1 LRSRWPTYQKD
12 TLLRTA
18 QRTGSALNTLPR
30 SGGFSLIPPTF
41 SLAFSRLRRTWG
53 LLLITGLGLLGAV
66 LLVCAVPL
74 FSQIAVS
81 SGLRGALAESSGG
94 PALTVSLDAINPTRD
109 STRQF
114 GARVDSLVQDELS
127 AYLAGKPRF
136 SAQMILPITKN
147 APSSRATP
155 SGSKGPGGETGLT
168 LDGRDVNEASAHL
181 RLISGRLPVT
191 SSAQI
196 ELALLQDSATALG
209 VRPGD
214 VLYAQVAQ
222 GPSGLTTLPL
232 RVVGVYTHLD
242 ASDPYWNMNSENF
255 GGPVVRLGPGGQ
267 LNTALVSADTLITAL
282 NTAIPADTSGQGGG
296 PFQPLQL
303 IWRYPLA
310 LDSITGD
317 DLGRLTS
324 SYNELRDRMQN
335 QLDSQRGTAGVQIG
349 GALETLGGYQGRA
362 IGLQIVVIILLLQVL
377 GLVILFVSLAA
388 GILVERQSEAIA
400 LLRSRGA
407 KGRQILGALAFQGL
421 GASLIALIAG
431 PLLAIPLVRL
441 IAGALL
447 PSDNQRGLSVLDRDP
462 LALAWDV
469 RWYALIAALGA
480 TIAIVVSIFR
490 AATRNVLTLRRESS
504 RAGPSFWQRLNLDLI
519 GAIVLLALYA
529 LYLWG
534 IQQISF
540 QIRLAL
546 SALAIVAPLLLLVAI
561 ALLFSRF
568 FPLAL
573 RAAARL
579 TARRSGPTFSLA
591 LAQMARAPRQS
602 SRMLLLLALST
613 AFTLFTLI
621 ITVSQAA
628 HIADLT
634 TFQAGA
640 DFAGTLSS
648 GVTSPAAPATAPT
661 LAELTRRY
669 GAIHGV
675 RSASVGYQGDSNPE
689 QAPPYSVVA
698 VDADTYAATAF
709 WSPAYSTQSLGD
721 LLKLLANGHA
731 SATTDHVVPA
741 IVDDALWTQL
751 HVASDGHF
759 TLAFPGHDG
768 RMKFLAVARVAHI
781 PPIADTPEFAFNTS
795 GGLLVDYATF
805 ASAFNEG
812 QTASDAHLT
821 PNTVWLRTDDDDATL
836 ASVRA
841 TLTTGDLALTDMLDR
856 RAMLADAQ
864 GDPLQVDLVGALGL
878 GAGTALALALIGAWL
893 ASWLNAR
900 SRLTSFAVL
909 RALGTTPRQILALLL
924 WEQGIV
930 YVCALGLG
938 LLLGL
943 LLAQG
948 ALPALVFTSALAR
961 TSSRGGPPID
971 VPPVQTIL
979 PVGQLALVLGGVAAV
994 CLIALTLTTLI
1005 LSRASLAEALRL
1017 NQD

>member
-1 LRSRWPTYQKD
+1 
-12 TLLRTA
+12 
-18 QRTGSALNTLPR
+18 
-30 SGGFSLIPPTF
+30 
-41 SLAFSRLRRTWG
+41 
-53 LLLITGLGLLGAV
+53 LLLITELGLLGAV

-74 FSQIAVS
+74 FSQVAVS
-81 SGLRGALAESSGG
+81 SGLRGALAESPGG
-94 PALTVSLDAINPTRD
+94 PALTIDLLAFNPTRD

-114 GARVDSLVQDELS
+114 GARVDDLVQDELGS
-127 AYLAGKPRF
+127 YLAGKPSF
-136 SAQMILPITKN
+136 SAQMTLGVTKSD
-147 APSSRATP
+147 PSSRATP
-155 SGSKGPGGETGLT
+155 SNPKGPGGESGLT
-168 LDGRDVNEASAHL
+168 LDGRDISEASAHL
-181 RLISGRLPVT
+181 RLVSGRLPAA
-191 SSAQI
+191 SGAQI
-196 ELALLQDSATALG
+196 ELALLQESATALG
-209 VRPGD
+209 VVSGST
-214 VLYAQVAQ
+214 LYGQVFA
-222 GPSGLTTLPL
+222 GPSGPAILPL
-232 RVVGVYTHLD
+232 RVVGVYAP
-242 ASDPYWNMNSENF
+242 ASANDPYWNANADF
-255 GGPVVRLGPGGQ
+255 YGGPVVKLGDGGQ

-282 NTAIPADTSGQGGG
+282 NAATPAGASDQGGN
-296 PFQPLQL
+296 PLQL
-303 IWRYPLA
+303 TWRYPLA

-317 DLGRLTS
+317 DLGQLTS
-324 SYNELRDRMQN
+324 SYSELRDRAYN
-335 QLDSQRGTAGVQIG
+335 QLGSQGGISVNQVG
-349 GALETLGGYQGRA
+349 GALETLSAYQGRA
-362 IGLQIVVIILLLQVL
+362 IGLQIVVIILLFQVL

-400 LLRSRGA
+400 ILRSRGA
-407 KGRQILGALAFQGL
+407 KGRQILGALAFQGV
-421 GASLIALIAG
+421 GASLLALIAG

-447 PSDNQRGLSVLDRDP
+447 PADNQRGLNVLDHDP

-469 RWYALIAALGA
+469 RWYALIATLGA
-480 TIAIVVSIFR
+480 TIAIVVSIYR

-519 GAIVLLALYA
+519 GAVVLLALYT

-534 IQQISF
+534 IQQVSL

-546 SALAIVAPLLLLVAI
+546 SALAIVAPVLLLVAI

-579 TARRSGPTFSLA
+579 TTRRSGPTFSLA

-634 TFQAGA
+634 NFQAGA
-640 DFAGTLSS
+640 DFAGTLSPS
-648 GVTSPAAPATAPT
+648 VTSPAAPATTPT
-661 LAELTRRY
+661 LADLTRRY
-669 GAIHGV
+669 AGISGV
-675 RSASVGYQGDSNPE
+675 RSASVGYQGDSSAQGE
-689 QAPPYSVVA
+689 QPSSAVA
-698 VDADTYAATAF
+698 VDADTYAQTAF
-709 WSPAYSTQSLGD
+709 WSPAYSTQPLTD
-721 LLKLLANGHA
+721 LMKLLADGRA
-731 SATTDHVVPA
+731 SAATDDVVPA

-751 HVASDGHF
+751 HIASDGQF
-759 TLAFPGHDG
+759 TLEFPGHDG
-768 RMKFLAVARVAHI
+768 RMKFHVVARVAHI
-781 PPIADTPEFAFNTS
+781 PPIADTPEYSFIIS

-805 ASAFNEG
+805 ASAYDEG
-812 QTASDAHLT
+812 QAASDAHLT
-821 PNTVWLRTDDDDATL
+821 PNTVWLRTDADAASL

-841 TLTTGDLALTDMLDR
+841 ALSSGDLQLDGVLDR
-856 RAMLADAQ
+856 RKMLTDAQ
-864 GDPLQVDLVGALGL
+864 GDPLQINLVGALGL
-878 GAGTALALALIGAWL
+878 GAVTALALALIGAWL

-900 SRLTSFAVL
+900 SRLTDFAVL

-930 YVCALGLG
+930 YASALGLG

-961 TSSRGGPPID
+961 TSLRGGPPID
-971 VPPVQTIL
+971 VPPVQVIL
-979 PVGQLALVLGGVAAV
+979 PVGQLALVLGGITAV
-994 CLIALTLTTLI
+994 CLIALMLTTLI

>member
-1 LRSRWPTYQKD
+1 
-12 TLLRTA
+12 
-18 QRTGSALNTLPR
+18 
-30 SGGFSLIPPTF
+30 LIPPTF

-53 LLLITGLGLLGAV
+53 LLLISELGLLGAV

-74 FSQIAVS
+74 FSQVAVS

-94 PALTVSLDAINPTRD
+94 PALTISLYAINPTRD
-109 STRQF
+109 STRQA

-127 AYLAGKPRF
+127 AYLAGKPSF
-136 SAQMILPITKN
+136 AAQMTLPITKN

-168 LDGRDVNEASAHL
+168 LDGRDMNEASAHL
-181 RLISGRLPVT
+181 RLVSGRLPAA
-191 SSAQI
+191 SGAQI

-209 VRPGD
+209 VGPGAT
-214 VLYAQVAQ
+214 LYGQVFS
-222 GPSGLTTLPL
+222 GPSGPTTLPL
-232 RVVGVYTHLD
+232 RVVGVYAPTS
-242 ASDPYWNMNSENF
+242 ASDPYWNMNAENF
-255 GGPVVRLGPGGQ
+255 GGPVVKLGGGGQ
-267 LNTALVSADTLITAL
+267 LDTALVSADSLITAL
-282 NTAIPADTSGQGGG
+282 NTATSGDTSGQGGS
-296 PFQPLQL
+296 PLQL
-303 IWRYPLA
+303 TWRYPLA

-317 DLGRLTS
+317 DLGPLTS
-324 SYNELRDRMQN
+324 RYNELRDRAQN
-335 QLDSQRGTAGVQIG
+335 QLGSQDRIVGAQTG
-349 GALETLGGYQGRA
+349 GALDTLGGYQGRA
-362 IGLQIVVIILLLQVL
+362 IGLQVVVLILLLQVL

-407 KGRQILGALAFQGL
+407 KGRQIVGALAFQGV
-421 GASLIALIAG
+421 GASLVALIAG

-447 PSDNQRGLSVLDRDP
+447 PADNQRGLNVLDRDP

-480 TIAIVVSIFR
+480 TIAIVVSIYR

-519 GAIVLLALYA
+519 GAVVLLALYA

-534 IQQISF
+534 IQQIPF

-634 TFQAGA
+634 NFQAGA

-709 WSPAYSTQSLGD
+709 WSPAYSTQSLGE
-721 LLKLLANGHA
+721 LLKLLANGRA

-741 IVDDALWTQL
+741 IVDDALWTQS

-781 PPIADTPEFAFNTS
+781 PPIADTPEFTFNTS

-841 TLTTGDLALTDMLDR
+841 TLTAGDLALTDMLDR
-856 RAMLADAQ
+856 RKMLADAQ
-864 GDPLQVDLVGALGL
+864 GDPLQIDLVGALGL

-893 ASWLNAR
+893 ACWLNAR

>member
-1 LRSRWPTYQKD
+1 MGTTR
-12 TLLRTA
+12 
-18 QRTGSALNTLPR
+18 RTGPTPNALPR
-30 SGGFSLIPPTF
+30 SGGFTLIPPTL

-53 LLLITGLGLLGAV
+53 LLLITELGLLGAV

-74 FSQIAVS
+74 FSQVAVS
-81 SGLRGALAESSGG
+81 SGLRGALAESPGG
-94 PALTVSLDAINPTRD
+94 SALSISLYAINPTRD
-109 STRQF
+109 AARQF
-114 GARVDSLVQDELS
+114 SSSVDSLVRDELGS
-127 AYLAGKPRF
+127 YLAGKPGF
-136 SAQMILPITKN
+136 AAQVSFPITKT
-147 APSSRATP
+147 ASSAGATP
-155 SGSKGPGGETGLT
+155 SGPKGPGGETGLT
-168 LDGRDVNEASAHL
+168 LDGRDITEANAHL
-181 RLISGRLPVT
+181 RLVSGRLPAA
-191 SSAQI
+191 SGAQI
-196 ELALLQDSATALG
+196 ELALLQESATALG

-214 VLYAQVAQ
+214 ILYTQVAQ
-222 GPSGLTTLPL
+222 GPSGPIILPL
-232 RVVGVYTHLD
+232 RIVGVYTRLD
-242 ASDPYWNMNSENF
+242 VNDSYWNMNFENYGNY
-255 GGPVVRLGPGGQ
+255 GGPVVQLGPGGQ
-267 LNTALVSADTLITAL
+267 QLSTALVSADTLITAL
-282 NTAIPADTSGQGGG
+282 NAATPADTSGQNG

-303 IWRYPLA
+303 FWRYPLA

-317 DLGRLTS
+317 DLGPLTS
-324 SYNELRDRMQN
+324 RYSELRDRVYN
-335 QLDSQRGTAGVQIG
+335 QLGSQRGTAGAQVG
-349 GALETLGGYQGRA
+349 GALETLSGYQGRA
-362 IGLQIVVIILLLQVL
+362 IGLQIVVILLLLQVL

-388 GILVERQSEAIA
+388 GILVERQGEAIA
-400 LLRSRGA
+400 ILRSRGA
-407 KGRQILGALAFQGL
+407 KGRQILGALAFQGV
-421 GASLIALIAG
+421 GASLLALIAG
-431 PLLAIPLVRL
+431 PLLAVPLVRL

-447 PSDNQRGLSVLDRDP
+447 PSDNQRGLNVLDRDP

-480 TIAIVVSIFR
+480 TIAILVSIYR

-504 RAGPSFWQRLNLDLI
+504 RAGPSFWQRFNLDLI
-519 GAIVLLALYA
+519 GAVVLLALYI

-534 IQQISF
+534 IQQLSL

-546 SALAIVAPLLLLVAI
+546 SALAIVAPVLLLVAI

-579 TARRSGPTFSLA
+579 TTRRSGPTFSLA

-602 SRMLLLLALST
+602 SRMLLLLALTT

-628 HIADLT
+628 HIADLIN
-634 TFQAGA
+634 FQAGA
-640 DFAGTLSS
+640 DFAGTLSPS
-648 GVTSPAAPATAPT
+648 VTSPAAPATAPT
-661 LAELTRRY
+661 LADLTRRY
-669 GAIHGV
+669 AGISGV
-675 RSASVGYQGDSNPE
+675 RSASVGYQGNSNPE
-689 QAPPYSVVA
+689 QNEQPASAVA

-709 WSPAYSTQSLGD
+709 WSPAYSTQSLSD
-721 LLKLLANGHA
+721 LMKLLADGRA
-731 SATTDHVVPA
+731 SVATDDVVPA

-751 HVASDGHF
+751 HIASDGQF

-768 RMKFLAVARVAHI
+768 RMKFHAVARVAHI
-781 PPIADTPEFAFNTS
+781 PPIADTPEFAYPIS

-805 ASAFNEG
+805 ASAFDEG
-812 QTASDAHLT
+812 QAASDAHMT
-821 PNTVWLRTDDDDATL
+821 PNTVWLRTADDTASL

-841 TLTTGDLALTDMLDR
+841 ALTSGDLQLDGVLDR
-856 RAMLADAQ
+856 RKMLADAQ
-864 GDPLQVDLVGALGL
+864 GDPLQINLVGALGL
-878 GAGTALALALIGAWL
+878 GAVTALALALIGAWL

-900 SRLTSFAVL
+900 SRLTGFAVL

-930 YVCALGLG
+930 YVSALGLG

-948 ALPALVFTSALAR
+948 ALPALVFTSGLAR
-961 TSSRGGPPID
+961 TNLNGGLPID

-979 PVGQLALVLGGVAAV
+979 PVGQLALVLGGIAAA